1 MADDAY
7 VPGMGNAGRLGV
19 RLLDLGILGPVR
31 AVRAGRDVALGG
43 PKQRAV
49 LALLLIDAGRV
60 VPAEYLAEVLW
71 RGFPPPGAGKTL
83 RSYVSRLRSLL
94 GPEAALVARGGGYV
108 IMLEPG
114 RVDAARFELLVGA
127 ARDARASQSAR
138 GCGYAGCGGCHLAGV
153 SHRLDAP
160 GP

>member
-71 RGFPPPGAGKTL
+71 RGFPPPQAGKTL

-94 GPEAALVARGGGYV
+94 GPKPR
-108 IMLEPG
+108 
-114 RVDAARFELLVGA
+114 RWHGA
-127 ARDARASQSAR
+127 A
-138 GCGYAGCGGCHLAGV
+138 GM
-153 SHRLDAP
+153 
-160 GP
+160 

>member
-1 MADDAY
+1 
-7 VPGMGNAGRLGV
+7 
-19 RLLDLGILGPVR
+19 LLDLGILGPVR

-49 LALLLIDAGRV
+49 LALLLIDAGRGGAGGISGRGAV
-60 VPAEYLAEVLW
+60 AGVP
-71 RGFPPPGAGKTL
+71 PPPGAGKTL

-108 IMLEPG
+108 TTLEPG